1 MLSLSRD
8 LKCIRLAPIRES
20 CYWEIL
26 STFWPSH
33 FVCTEKSAP
42 THGKREHYCNTACKF
57 FSSNLLNIGAV
68 TRRESRLKVGGAAKP
83 GFLDRWSQL
92 GRNLVATVTICRE
105 LATRPPARIG
115 WQPQKYKSTKMH
127 KLQIRKIT
135 KAQKYKDLKL
145 QKYNK
150 CLEAASGNWPAGW
163 EPQSAIRRCTVA
175 PRHLARPENFTFKGI
190 RLDF

>member
-8 LKCIRLAPIRES
+8 LKCIILATIRES

-33 FVCTEKSAP
+33 FVYTQKSAP
-42 THGKREHYCNTACKF
+42 THGKGEHYCNTACKF
-57 FSSNLLNIGAV
+57 LSSNLLNIIAV

-83 GFLDRWSQL
+83 GFLDRCSQL

-135 KAQKYKDLKL
+135 KVQKYKDLKL

-150 CLEAASGNWPAGW
+150 CLEAASGNWPGGW

-190 RLDF
+190 L

>member
-1 MLSLSRD
+1 MA
-8 LKCIRLAPIRES
+8 KGNIIATQLA
-20 CYWEIL
+20 
-26 STFWPSH
+26 
-33 FVCTEKSAP
+33 
-42 THGKREHYCNTACKF
+42 
-57 FSSNLLNIGAV
+57 SSSQNLLNIGAV

-115 WQPQKYKSTKMH
+115 WQPQKYKNTKMH

-135 KAQKYKDLKL
+135 KVQKYKDLKL

-150 CLEAASGNWPAGW
+150 CLEAASGNWPGGW
-163 EPQSAIRRCTVA
+163 EPQSASRRCTVA

-190 RLDF
+190 LLDFSC